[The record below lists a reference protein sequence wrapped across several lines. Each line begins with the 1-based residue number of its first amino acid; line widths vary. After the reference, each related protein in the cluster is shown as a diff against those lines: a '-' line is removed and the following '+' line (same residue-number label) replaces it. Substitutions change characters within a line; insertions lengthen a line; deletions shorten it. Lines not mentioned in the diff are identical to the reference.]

1 MVSVKKVVSAEDGLQ
16 QHQAAKPRVMML
28 MVEEHMIL
36 MAMVRT
42 KNNQSIISQSSK
54 ITKINFSILVLQKIQ
69 IQSKQLGIF

>member
-1 MVSVKKVVSAEDGLQ
+1 MVSAKKVVSVEDGLR
-16 QHQAAKPRVMML
+16 QHRAAKPRVMMR

-36 MAMVRT
+36 MAMVKT